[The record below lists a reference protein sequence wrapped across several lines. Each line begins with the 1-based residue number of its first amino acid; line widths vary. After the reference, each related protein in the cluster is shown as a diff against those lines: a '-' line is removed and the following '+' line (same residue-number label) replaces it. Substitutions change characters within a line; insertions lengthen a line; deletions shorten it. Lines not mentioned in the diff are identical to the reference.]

1 MKQTKNKNVRQKYL
15 VGSTVKSIIEDPST
29 ALAQNNID
37 IANAQY
43 KAASNPWVLGLEALG
58 QLTTQGSQFFE
69 EGGTVQKSNSTFV
82 KVKDKRKSIPLTY
95 KSKSSSGEIKQLTK
109 QQVEDMKEEE
119 RRYKFGSDLY
129 AKDRIDKTK
138 KAISGITAVASY
150 IPNPI
155 GITTA
160 GINFGI
166 DAIDAVTDPNFYNN
180 LNATSGGIKATGT
193 SNILRRFGKY
203 GRAADDVL
211 DMIGNFDSG
220 KDVYES
226 LKPDKKYATGGQIN
240 SKVPVEVEGGEA
252 GELPNGQLLDF
263 NGPSHGQG
271 GIPIDLPEGTEIY
284 SKRIKIEGES
294 MADRKLKRESVLA
307 RYTKKAKKT
316 GDAISSNT
324 LKRVQRSVD
333 IEDEEDKK
341 VQQLLHD
348 ILNGTLQAGSNTTR
362 EKHAVGGLITKYPNQ
377 EDESLQLSNTLL
389 PDYLKIPLTSFDT
402 PGLDM
407 NGISSDITSKV
418 NNSVKQS
425 LLTPQKDVSGD
436 KFNLPITGGDALNIA
451 GNVFQGVAPYLNT
464 LQNRATDTPNVNSF
478 KNYGEEGI
486 DKMAQAENY
495 LKQTFDSRLKEIGL
509 QRSDSIKRGRNSSGS
524 VNLMRALDTN
534 ADMAGNDA
542 ENKAYDDYA
551 TQMINILGKEAQLEN
566 DQDRMVMQGEYQRD
580 IADRQDKDAFS
591 TAKGQGLRDIGMTV
605 ANAGKQVNDMKSR
618 DTQFNLLDGMYEN
631 MDVNQMTG
639 EISGRIAKALNIPE
653 GSVLKPNEIQDAI
666 SNGKFKSL
674 GLDIKTVQDYYKKFG
689 LTDPNPANNVISLGR
704 TTGTTTKQGGK

>member
-15 VGSTVKSIIEDPST
+15 VGSTVKGIIEDPST

-37 IANAQY
+37 IVNAQY
-43 KAASNPWVLGLEALG
+43 QAASNPWVLGLEAMG
-58 QLTTQGSQFFE
+58 QLTTQASQFLGT
-69 EGGTVQKSNSTFV
+69 GGVVDATTGA
-82 KVKDKRKSIPLTY
+82 DRKSSDKYYKKRIGIENSISVAEKDLPLTQRDDILFSILSGAFGPKAAVEGLY
-95 KSKSSSGEIKQLTK
+95 GKSIDLVKAGGKSLT
-109 QQVEDMKEEE
+109 
-119 RRYKFGSDLY
+119 RRKAEKYS
-129 AKDRIDKTK
+129 KD
-138 KAISGITAVASY
+138 ALSFLL
-150 IPNPI
+150 P
-155 GITTA
+155 
-160 GINFGI
+160 F
-166 DAIDAVTDPNFYNN
+166 
-180 LNATSGGIKATGT
+180 
-193 SNILRRFGKY
+193 
-203 GRAADDVL
+203 
-211 DMIGNFDSG
+211 
-220 KDVYES
+220 
-226 LKPDKKYATGGQIN
+226 ATGGQVN
-240 SKVPVEVEGGEA
+240 QQVPVEVEGGEA

-341 VQQLLHD
+341 IQQVLHD
-348 ILNGTLQAGSNTTR
+348 ILNSTLQAGNNTTR

-389 PDYLKIPLTSFDT
+389 PDYLKIPLTSIET
-402 PGLDM
+402 PGLDI
-407 NGISSDITSKV
+407 NDISSDITSKV
-418 NNSVKQS
+418 NKSVKQS
-425 LLTPQKDVSGD
+425 LSTPTQVEGSSGF
-436 KFNLPITGGDALNIA
+436 KLPSITGGDALNIA

-534 ADMAGNDA
+534 ADMAATGA
-542 ENKAYDDYA
+542 ENKVYDDYA

-618 DTQFNLLDGMYEN
+618 DTQFNLLGSMYEN
-631 MDVNQMTG
+631 FGVNPMTG

-674 GLDIKTVQDYYKKFG
+674 GLDIKTVQDYYNKFG
-689 LTDPNPANNVISLGR
+689 LTDPNPANNVISTGR
-704 TTGTTTKQGGK
+704 TTGTTTKQKGE